1 MTQLQISDTTFRDA
15 HQSLIATRLSIED
28 MTPIASLMD
37 SVGYYSME
45 VWGGATF
52 DTTHRFLNED
62 PWERLRSLKKLIT
75 KTPLSMLLRGQSLVG
90 YRVYSDDIVDTF
102 VKCAADTG
110 IDIFRV
116 FDSLNDERNILQ
128 AAKSIKETGK
138 HLQLTLCYSVGEE
151 KHLGGSIYNLEY
163 YAQKATTLYEM
174 GADSICIKDMAGL
187 LSPYDAFVLISKLKE
202 ILPCPLQ
209 LHTHYS
215 SGMASMTLLKAI
227 EAGIDT
233 VDTCLAPLALRTSQ
247 PAIEP
252 LIVSLQNTQY
262 QIDLD
267 LNLINKI
274 GQQLEKSLLKYR
286 DYFDTEKSAVID
298 TGVLSHQIPGGM
310 YSNLISQLKEN
321 NAIDKLSQVLLE
333 VSETRRD
340 LGYPPLVTPMSQMIG
355 AQAVNNVL
363 FGRYKMITDQIKDY
377 VYGMYGQSPAAINP
391 DVSKKALENYTK
403 GKNPITNRPADNL
416 SPELN
421 NAKEEIKSLTRDLHD
436 VLIYALFPTTGLKF
450 LEKKYSD
457 KPLIPQKPPE
467 HIETPIQPNLKITSS
482 PQKTKSKKTK
492 AYNISIGEDTFL
504 VEVDPLNM
512 DSIQNPSLDQ
522 APVTSD
528 QEMIP
533 NSIPVKINMPGI
545 ILKFFVEVG
554 QVIKKG
560 DPIILLESMKMET
573 TIPSPESGTIVAI
586 NTEVGMTITNQTI
599 IMLLKE

>member
-28 MTPIASLMD
+28 MKPIASLMD

-52 DTTHRFLNED
+52 DTTHRYLNED

-90 YRVYSDDIVDTF
+90 YKIYPDDIVDTF
-102 VKCAADTG
+102 IKCAADTG
-110 IDIFRV
+110 IDIFRI

-128 AAKSIKETGK
+128 AAKSVKETGR

-151 KHLGGSIYNLEY
+151 KHLGGSIYNLKY
-163 YAQKATTLYEM
+163 YTEKAKILYEM

-187 LSPYDAFVLISKLKE
+187 LSPYDAFTLVSKLKE

-252 LIVSLQNTQY
+252 LIVTLQNSKY
-262 QIDLD
+262 QIDFNLD
-267 LNLINKI
+267 LINKI
-274 GQQLEKSLLKYR
+274 GHQLEKSLLNYR

-321 NAIDKLSQVLLE
+321 DAIDKLSQVLLD

-363 FGRYKMITDQIKDY
+363 FGRYEMITDQIKDY
-377 VYGMYGQSPAAINP
+377 VYGMYGKSPAAINP
-391 DVSKKALENYTK
+391 EVSKKALENHTK
-403 GKNPITNRPADNL
+403 GNVPITVRPADTL
-416 SPELN
+416 APELN
-421 NAKEEIKSLTRDLHD
+421 NAKEQIKSLTRDLHD
-436 VLIYALFPTTGLKF
+436 VLIYALFPTTGLTF
-450 LEKKYSD
+450 LEKKYS
-457 KPLIPQKPPE
+457 KEPLAPKKPPNSTQ
-467 HIETPIQPNLKITSS
+467 TPITPNLTITSS
-482 PQKTKSKKTK
+482 PQKPKSEKAKT
-492 AYNISIGEDTFL
+492 YNISIGKDTFL
-504 VEVDPLNM
+504 VEVDPINM
-512 DSIQNPSLDQ
+512 DSNENSSIDQ
-522 APVTSD
+522 TSMPTNT
-528 QEMIP
+528 EMIP
-533 NSIPVKINMPGI
+533 NTIPVKINMPGI
-545 ILKFFVEVG
+545 ILKIFVEVG
-554 QVIKKG
+554 QTIKKG

-573 TIPSPESGTIVAI
+573 SIPSPESGTIAAI
-586 NTEVGMTITNQTI
+586 NTEVGTNITNQTI

>member
-209 LHTHYS
+209 
-215 SGMASMTLLKAI
+215 
-227 EAGIDT
+227 
-233 VDTCLAPLALRTSQ
+233 
-247 PAIEP
+247 
-252 LIVSLQNTQY
+252 
-262 QIDLD
+262 
-267 LNLINKI
+267 
-274 GQQLEKSLLKYR
+274 
-286 DYFDTEKSAVID
+286 
-298 TGVLSHQIPGGM
+298 
-310 YSNLISQLKEN
+310 
-321 NAIDKLSQVLLE
+321 
-333 VSETRRD
+333 
-340 LGYPPLVTPMSQMIG
+340 
-355 AQAVNNVL
+355 
-363 FGRYKMITDQIKDY
+363 
-377 VYGMYGQSPAAINP
+377 
-391 DVSKKALENYTK
+391 
-403 GKNPITNRPADNL
+403 
-416 SPELN
+416 
-421 NAKEEIKSLTRDLHD
+421 
-436 VLIYALFPTTGLKF
+436 
-450 LEKKYSD
+450 
-457 KPLIPQKPPE
+457 
-467 HIETPIQPNLKITSS
+467 
-482 PQKTKSKKTK
+482 
-492 AYNISIGEDTFL
+492 
-504 VEVDPLNM
+504 
-512 DSIQNPSLDQ
+512 
-522 APVTSD
+522 
-528 QEMIP
+528 
-533 NSIPVKINMPGI
+533 
-545 ILKFFVEVG
+545 
-554 QVIKKG
+554 
-560 DPIILLESMKMET
+560 
-573 TIPSPESGTIVAI
+573 
-586 NTEVGMTITNQTI
+586 
-599 IMLLKE
+599 

>member
-1 MTQLQISDTTFRDA
+1 MSQLQISDTTFRDA
-15 HQSLIATRLSIED
+15 HQSLIATRLSVED
-28 MTPIASLMD
+28 MKPIASLMD

-52 DTTHRFLNED
+52 DITHRYLNED

-75 KTPLSMLLRGQSLVG
+75 KTPLSMLLRGQALVG
-90 YRVYSDDIVDTF
+90 YKIYPDDIVDAF
-102 VKCAADTG
+102 IKCAADTG

-128 AAKSIKETGK
+128 AANSVKETGK

-151 KHLGGSIYNLEY
+151 KHLGGPIYNLEY
-163 YAQKATTLYEM
+163 YTQKAKILYEM

-187 LSPYDAFVLISKLKE
+187 LSPYDAFILVSKLKE

-215 SGMASMTLLKAI
+215 SGMASMTVLKAI

-252 LIVSLQNTQY
+252 LIVTLQNTKY
-262 QIDLD
+262 QIDFD
-267 LNLINKI
+267 LALINKI
-274 GQQLEKSLLKYR
+274 GHHLEKSLLNYR

-321 NAIDKLSQVLLE
+321 DAIDKLPQVLLE
-333 VSETRRD
+333 VSKTRRD

-363 FGRYKMITDQIKDY
+363 FGRYEMITDQIKDY
-377 VYGMYGQSPAAINP
+377 VYGMYGKSPAAINP
-391 DVSKKALENYTK
+391 EVSKKALENHVRGNK
-403 GKNPITNRPADNL
+403 PITSRPADSL
-416 SPELN
+416 DPELN
-421 NAKEEIKSLTRDLHD
+421 NAKEKIKYLTRDLHD
-436 VLIYALFPTTGLKF
+436 VLIYALFPTTGLNF
-450 LEKKYSD
+450 LEKKYSKEPLD
-457 KPLIPQKPPE
+457 SKESSKPTQSSITSNLTISPSPQKP
-467 HIETPIQPNLKITSS
+467 
-482 PQKTKSKKTK
+482 KSAKAK

-504 VEVDPLNM
+504 VEVDPVNIDTLEYNQTP
-512 DSIQNPSLDQ
+512 I
-522 APVTSD
+522 TSD
-528 QEMIP
+528 QEMSP
-533 NSIPVKINMPGI
+533 NTIPVKINMPGI

-554 QVIKKG
+554 QIIKKG

-573 TIPSPESGTIVAI
+573 TIPSPKSGTIDAI
-586 NTEVGMTITNQTI
+586 NTEVGMNITNQTI
-599 IMLLKE
+599 IMSIKE